1 MIPSAGVFSLHLG
14 LMFTGVA
21 IGPTLGGLVIR
32 FTDRFIYVFY
42 ISAIIHAVYALVVW
56 FIIPESLSRSEMLEA
71 RARRKIDDEEYRV
84 AHAHGGLLVLLKRTF
99 AFLTPLS
106 IFSPIELS
114 NGNPAKGKR
123 RDWSLL
129 FLIIAS
135 GFVSSLIVCPPHL
148 PSALL

>member
-32 FTDRFIYVFY
+32 FTDKFIYVFY

-84 AHAHGGLLVLLKRTF
+84 AHAHGGLLVLFKRTF

-148 PSALL
+148 PSAAL